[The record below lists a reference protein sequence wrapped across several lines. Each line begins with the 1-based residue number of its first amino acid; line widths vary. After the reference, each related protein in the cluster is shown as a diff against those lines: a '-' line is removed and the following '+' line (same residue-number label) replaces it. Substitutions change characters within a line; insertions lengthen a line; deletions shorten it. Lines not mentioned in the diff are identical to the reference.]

1 MIQAWRKVDFG
12 TGTVIFLDD
21 TQKEDMLQ
29 VEYPNSFLLD
39 MGWYQDRYINTPE
52 PKIDN
57 EYYEIEE
64 QYFRQFGHGV
74 PREMLPD
81 SISTEQIKQAMKKCI
96 LSKKDNLFEL
106 LGIIINDNYLY

>member
-1 MIQAWRKVDFG
+1 MKIQNSYTLEQG
-12 TGTVIFLDD
+12 IL
-21 TQKEDMLQ
+21 KE
-29 VEYPNSFLLD
+29 F
-39 MGWYQDRYINTPE
+39 NTPE